1 MIARV
6 YKTNETVQGELWDGG
21 LFVAE
26 DGRVWLDSDVEI
38 LET

>member
-1 MIARV
+1 MLG
-6 YKTNETVQGELWDGG
+6 YNNNPTETAETLHTD
-21 LFVAE
+21 E